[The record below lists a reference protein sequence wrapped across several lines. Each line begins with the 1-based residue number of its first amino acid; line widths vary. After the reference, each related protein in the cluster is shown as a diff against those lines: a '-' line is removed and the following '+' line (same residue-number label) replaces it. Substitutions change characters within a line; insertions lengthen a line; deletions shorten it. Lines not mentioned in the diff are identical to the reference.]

1 MNRKRNIILKGMG
14 FIMMLVAVSACTK
27 KFDTINTPPFGSPIA
42 NVQQLFTGF
51 ESNLQLGDP
60 QVSYNSWVYPIT
72 QQGVVYTKADYVY
85 GTDGN
90 ENWVSFYNNLSNYNA
105 LMDVIAAS
113 KTPAIYTNITAMIKV
128 LRAYQAIKLSNM
140 YGAMPYSEAGKALYY
155 SPTNKGVLTP
165 KYDSQQA
172 VYLSCLADLKWAVD
186 HLSTTDAT
194 QFSIGNGDV
203 LLQNNIAQWI
213 EFANSL
219 RLRAALTVYD
229 KDQADA
235 TPQITEALSKP
246 LLDADNINVG
256 FYPVTNVPNMNLEAR
271 QYSFGTECRLRMGT
285 TMWQLMSSTNAT
297 DGSGIFDPRC
307 GIFFEPNNAGQWN
320 PFPQNPT
327 SATPHEFGSPY
338 NSTRD
343 NDWLDKDNGTTNLY
357 ANFNYFWARDVTMP
371 ELFMTTAEVH
381 FMKAEAYLR
390 GIGTA
395 ANTGTATNE
404 YIAGIKS
411 SVAFWTDRAIYATK
425 NNASIASIS
434 SHPWATSQP
443 SDAALS
449 AFLTNPVVAF
459 DAGSSAHALK
469 QIYAQEWIDMFRQ
482 PWEAWTL
489 MKRTGQTPADPNNAA
504 GYTTTY
510 GSYNRY
516 QYPSTEQTYNFA
528 NWQAATSGGDLIN
541 TKVWIAK

>member
-1 MNRKRNIILKGMG
+1 MNRKRNILKTMG
-14 FIMMLVAVSACTK
+14 FIMMLVAVSSCTK
-27 KFDTINTPPFGSPIA
+27 KFDTINTPPFGSPTA

-51 ESNLQLGDP
+51 ESNMQLGDP

-72 QQGVVYTKADYVY
+72 QQGIVYTKADYVY

-105 LMDVIAAS
+105 MMGVIAAS
-113 KTPAIYTNITAMIKV
+113 KDPAIYTNVTAMVKV

-140 YGAMPYSEAGKALYY
+140 FGAIPYSEAA
-155 SPTNKGVLTP
+155 KGVNYSASNQGVLKP

-194 QFSIGNGDV
+194 QYNMGNADV
-203 LLQNNIAQWI
+203 LLLNNITQWI

-219 RLRAALTVYD
+219 RLRVALTMYD

-235 TPQITEALSKP
+235 ASQVTEALGKP
-246 LLDADNINVG
+246 LLDVDNTNVG
-256 FYPVTNVPNMNLEAR
+256 LYPGTNVPNMNLEAR

-307 GIFFEPNNAGQWN
+307 SIFFEPNNAGQWN

-327 SATPHEFGSPY
+327 AATPAEFGSPY
-338 NSTRD
+338 NSLRD
-343 NDWLDKDNGTTNLY
+343 NDWSNKNGNPPTTNLY
-357 ANFNYFWARDVTMP
+357 ANFNYYWARDVNIP
-371 ELFMTTAEVH
+371 ELFMTAAEVH
-381 FMKAEAYLR
+381 FLKAEAYLR

-395 ANTGTATNE
+395 ANPVTAQAE
-404 YIAGIKS
+404 YNAGATASIN
-411 SVAFWTDRAIYATK
+411 FWTTQAMNSTVWVQNK
-425 NNASIASIS
+425 PTGLPNAA
-434 SHPWATSQP
+434 
-443 SDAALS
+443 
-449 AFLTNPVVAF
+449 AFLANPTVAF
-459 DAGSSAHALK
+459 DAANSAHALK

-516 QYPSTEQTYNFA
+516 QYPSSEQTYNFA
-528 NWQAATSGGDLIN
+528 NWQAATGGSDLIS